1 MEKITLAGK
10 EYVLPE
16 LNFGAMRKLS
26 KLGFNFNDI
35 EEMQENEFEF
45 ISIMVAYITGT
56 TLDEADIII
65 DESFETGEEF
75 VEIVKKLSNWFAE
88 SDFFKKMQAKASK

>member
-26 KLGFNFNDI
+26 KLGFKFNDI
-35 EEMQENEFEF
+35 EEMQENTFEF
-45 ISIMVAYITGT
+45 CSLMVAYITGVT
-56 TLDEADIII
+56 VDEADTII
-65 DESFETGEEF
+65 DESFSSGEEF
-75 VEIVKKLSNWFAE
+75 VQLVKTLSNWFAT
-88 SDFFKKMQAKASK
+88 SDFFKKMQAKHE

>member
-26 KLGFNFNDI
+26 KLGFNFNDT
-35 EEMQENEFEF
+35 EEMQENTFEF
-45 ISIMVAYITGT
+45 VSIMVAYITDS
-56 TLDEADIII
+56 TLEDADEII
-65 DESFETGEEF
+65 DGSFSTGEEF
-75 VEIVKKLSNWFAE
+75 VELVKKLSNWFAT
-88 SDFFKKMQAKASK
+88 SDFFKKMQAKTEK

>member
-26 KLGFNFNDI
+26 KLGFNFNDT
-35 EEMQENEFEF
+35 QEIQDNTFEF
-45 ISIMVAYITGT
+45 ISIMVAYIADVS
-56 TLDEADIII
+56 LDEADKII
-65 DESFETGEEF
+65 DESFSSGEEF
-75 VEIVKKLSNWFAE
+75 VELVKKLSNWFAT
-88 SDFFKKMQAKASK
+88 SDFFKKMQAKA

>member
-26 KLGFNFNDI
+26 KLGFNFNDT
-35 EEMQENEFEF
+35 EEMQENTFEF
-45 ISIMVAYITGT
+45 VSIMVAYITDT
-56 TLDEADIII
+56 TLEEADEII
-65 DESFETGEEF
+65 DGSFSNGEEF
-75 VEIVKKLSNWFAE
+75 VALVKKLSNWFAT
-88 SDFFKKMQAKASK
+88 SDFFKKMQAKSGK